1 MAKWAGRS
9 VFTTAAKHGLRCRGD
24 VSLAPAYRLLA
35 ASNGGRGAGTIISVA
50 IMTINRPTMTGT
62 DVRFT
67 TSNGDILAIPATA
80 TTTPE
85 TGEIVRPRFEACS
98 IGMDK

>member
-9 VFTTAAKHGLRCRGD
+9 VFITAAKPGLRCRGEPRLTGYQPP
-24 VSLAPAYRLLA
+24 VTAEEAP
-35 ASNGGRGAGTIISVA
+35 GTIISVA

-98 IGMDK
+98 IGMD

>member
-9 VFTTAAKHGLRCRGD
+9 VFTTAAKPGLRCRGD
-24 VSLAPAYRLLA
+24 VFLAPAYGYQPPVTA
-35 ASNGGRGAGTIISVA
+35 EEAPGTIISVA

-85 TGEIVRPRFEACS
+85 TGEIVRPGLRLAAL
-98 IGMDK
+98 G